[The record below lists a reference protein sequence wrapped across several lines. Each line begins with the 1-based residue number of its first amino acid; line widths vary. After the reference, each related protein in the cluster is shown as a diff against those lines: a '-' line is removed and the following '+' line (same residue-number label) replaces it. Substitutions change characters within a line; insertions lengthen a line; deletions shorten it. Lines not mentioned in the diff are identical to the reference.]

1 MPFIF
6 EKAYHGETPLESEI
20 RGKKKKNFFLRHGLH
35 SPRLK
40 VNSIIEYYLKKGVNF
55 LWAD

>member
-20 RGKKKKNFFLRHGLH
+20 RGKKKKNLFLKTWTTLTQTQ
-35 SPRLK
+35 SQQ
-40 VNSIIEYYLKKGVNF
+40 YYRILFKERSKLFMG
-55 LWAD
+55 